1 MQMNQS
7 PLWNTCFPLA
17 IRDATRPESGS
28 NTRRD
33 IQGKVYTLR
42 RIALPR
48 RGHQI
53 SSSFQSRFLDRESV
67 FCEMITGDDKFFVAG
82 ETTAQIEGSG
92 DRGRFI
98 NFQLVI
104 ILIIYN
110 KFVFN
115 TARSLKARKVN
126 RV

>member
-1 MQMNQS
+1 M
-7 PLWNTCFPLA
+7 
-17 IRDATRPESGS
+17 
-28 NTRRD
+28 
-33 IQGKVYTLR
+33 
-42 RIALPR
+42 
-48 RGHQI
+48 
-53 SSSFQSRFLDRESV
+53 